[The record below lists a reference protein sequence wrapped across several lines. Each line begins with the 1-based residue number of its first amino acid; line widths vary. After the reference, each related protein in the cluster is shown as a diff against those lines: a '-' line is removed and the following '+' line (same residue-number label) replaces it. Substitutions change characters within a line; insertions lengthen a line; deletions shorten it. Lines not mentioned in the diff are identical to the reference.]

1 MRVRIFHE
9 TRYDYDD
16 GPQHVVQRLHLK
28 PADFA
33 SQTTV
38 NWTITAPG
46 MEKALCYRDGFGNWV
61 HLVTASGQSGSS
73 IITASGEVD
82 TSDSAGV
89 VRGLNCAA
97 PEAIFLRQTPFTQ
110 PDTLMM
116 KALGSIKAN
125 SNGLAQ
131 GHELMHL
138 VTARVA
144 YETGVSHSQTTA
156 AEAFRAGHG
165 VCQDHA
171 HVLVGLA
178 RALGLPARYVT
189 GYLVTGMGASSVA
202 GHAWAEIL
210 VADLGWV
217 GFDAANGQCPTADY
231 VRLASGL
238 DAAQVAPVR
247 GTRRGTTGPEQMS
260 VEVRVEIDQQ

>member
-16 GPQHVVQRLHLK
+16 GPQHVVQRLHLQ

-33 SQTTV
+33 GQSTI
-38 NWTITAPG
+38 NWTINAPG
-46 MEKALCYRDGFGNWV
+46 MDKALCYRDGFGNWV
-61 HLVTASGQSGSS
+61 HLITASGQSGSS
-73 IITASGEVD
+73 IITASGDVD
-82 TSDSAGV
+82 TSDTAGV
-89 VRGLNCAA
+89 VRGLTCAA

-110 PDTLMM
+110 PDSMM
-116 KALGSIKAN
+116 AKAANVLKA
-125 SNGLAQ
+125 SRDGLSR
-131 GHELMHL
+131 GHELMGL
-138 VTARVA
+138 VVSRVA

-156 AEAFRAGHG
+156 AEAFRAGRG

-178 RALGLPARYVT
+178 RSLGIPARYVT
-189 GYLVTGMGASSVA
+189 GYLVTGVGATSVA
-202 GHAWAEIL
+202 GHAWAELL
-210 VADLGWV
+210 VPDLGWV

-247 GTRRGTTGPEQMS
+247 GTRRGASGHEQMT